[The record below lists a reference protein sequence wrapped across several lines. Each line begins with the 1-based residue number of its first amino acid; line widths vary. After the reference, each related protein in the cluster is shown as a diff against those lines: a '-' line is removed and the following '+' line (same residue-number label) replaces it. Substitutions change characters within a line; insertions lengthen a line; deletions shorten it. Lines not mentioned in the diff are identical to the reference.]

1 MRGVEPVEARY
12 FAMSSIFQKASNLV
26 MGVKAESGAMDDG
39 SGSDDEI
46 QELESFKEKGDSL
59 RCMLLFPIR

>member
-1 MRGVEPVEARY
+1 
-12 FAMSSIFQKASNLV
+12 MSSIFQKASNLV